1 MQISP
6 ASFDTLKG
14 LFCGNFKNLALFAF
28 VTAKKKNG
36 ILIQQQ
42 QKKLPQIGAIQDGR
56 ATFFRSKP

>member
-14 LFCGNFKNLALFAF
+14 LFCGNFKNLATFAF
-28 VTAKKKNG
+28 VTAKKNG

-42 QKKLPQIGAIQDGR
+42 QKKLPLIGAIQDGR
-56 ATFFRSKP
+56 ATFFLSKP